1 WSAVG
6 GPNWNL
12 LSAATGETD
21 PGSPRPRTCCSR
33 TMDRIPLTGSPT
45 AERRN
50 ESGATLRAAGAL
62 LPPTCRTAHERML
75 TVSGRARNHI
85 AFYNNVGPA
94 SEGAYV
100 SATRVVATAWGLG
113 GVVYPDRIVWNRP
126 GVRRPY
132 AVWIRNPACR
142 Y

>member
-1 WSAVG
+1 MFFPKGDGHVRTRNAFTGACLAVG
-6 GPNWNL
+6 RERGRSCTGHVTGGYICQGNC
-12 LSAATGETD
+12 AA
-21 PGSPRPRTCCSR
+21 PGQCSR
-33 TMDRIPLTGSPT
+33 AYVDGFWPG
-45 AERRN
+45 
-50 ESGATLRAAGAL
+50 
-62 LPPTCRTAHERML
+62 
-75 TVSGRARNHI
+75 RNHI

-100 SATRVVATAWGLG
+100 SATRVVATGWGLG
-113 GVVYPDRIVWNRP
+113 GVVYPDRIVWYQP

>member
-1 WSAVG
+1 MFGRAMIALAPALLLVG
-6 GPNWNL
+6 GVDARAQVNVTGGYICQGNC
-12 LSAATGETD
+12 ATPGE
-21 PGSPRPRTCCSR
+21 CSR
-33 TMDRIPLTGSPT
+33 AYVDGFWPG
-45 AERRN
+45 
-50 ESGATLRAAGAL
+50 
-62 LPPTCRTAHERML
+62 
-75 TVSGRARNHI
+75 RNHI

-113 GVVYPDRIVWNRP
+113 GVVYPDRIVWYRP

-132 AVWIRNPACR
+132 AVWIRNPACP